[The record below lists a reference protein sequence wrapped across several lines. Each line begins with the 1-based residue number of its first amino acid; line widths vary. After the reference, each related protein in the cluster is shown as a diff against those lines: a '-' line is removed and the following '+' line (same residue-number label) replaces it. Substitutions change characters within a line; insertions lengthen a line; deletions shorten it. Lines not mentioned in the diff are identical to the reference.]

1 MPSQVITAWIFDVYP
16 TREGVAVWLID
27 REGRKY
33 ACEYGFVPSFY
44 LQLNGAPVENG
55 LRPISREITAR
66 GVTDPSLQKL
76 EFAARR
82 CPVRVSLKTT
92 ERMELFS
99 GKWQEVVQ
107 VFVHNPLR
115 FREAVRHFEKF
126 FPHYSF
132 FNSDI
137 LPEQLFL
144 YETGLF
150 PLGYGEFEVRSSKF
164 EVGGW
169 KFMDDRRQVTDL
181 SLQSWKLRDSR
192 DAVEYEIPP
201 FAVMRLRTSN
211 DFVPAKYQ
219 RSLPLEISY
228 EGKIYALETQDPVEL
243 LEEIN
248 RHLKDYDPDIILTEY
263 GDSILLPKL
272 TALAAKYKIPLMF
285 NRDIDAGYKQSRESS
300 FFQYGKVVHKDG
312 AFQLRGRWHI
322 DVCNSFTIV
331 ESDMEG
337 LYEIIRVTQLC
348 PQHQARAS
356 IGTGLSSLQ
365 LSWAYRNKVL
375 IPSKKREPEDF
386 KPASTLLMS
395 DRGGLI
401 YMPPIGYFE
410 NVAELD
416 FVSMYPN
423 IMVNHNISPETVN
436 CECCKSLP
444 NPSPKGRGED
454 GQQRF
459 PEEIFPPSAR
469 GVRNGSRN
477 SIFPP
482 LRGGQEGLGLVPEL
496 GYHICQKRVG
506 IVPATLRSVVAKRAY
521 YKQKR
526 KEFKG
531 KDERKYNV
539 YDSRQNALK
548 WMLVSCFGYLG
559 YKNARFGRIEAHE
572 SVNAFSREAILTAKE
587 IAEENGFE
595 LVHAIIDCMWLRRAA
610 GSGAKAPNANGTVN
624 PDLKV
629 GAIRK
634 QGGKPPCSNNDG
646 KALQPTEA
654 DYLKLCEEIKQK
666 VGVDISL
673 EGIYKWI
680 LFPASKMDS
689 QITTG
694 NRYAGTYTTG
704 EIKIRGLEIRRHDMP
719 KIVKKMQKE
728 MLDRMAEMETVEEIR
743 GMVGN
748 VEKSKGRKVE
758 SETQAKDLRLCE
770 NKNGDRLLSIVE
782 KYVTLVLSGQADV
795 LDLVV
800 RRHTNKEANEYLNNS
815 ISAGVTKMLEKSGM
829 RVAAGEAI
837 EYIIINQ
844 SKKFSSRYK
853 SEDIKAKPL
862 SLYAIEDG
870 YDIPKYTELLLK
882 AAETILLPL
891 GYDYEKLREMF
902 LKNNPPYPL
911 C

>member
-1 MPSQVITAWIFDVYP
+1 MPTHTITGWIFDVYP
-16 TREGVAVWLID
+16 TESGVAVWLID

-201 FAVMRLRTSN
+201 FAVMRLQTSN

-272 TALAAKYKIPLMF
+272 TALAAKYKVPLMF

-469 GVRNGSRN
+469 GGRNGSRN

-572 SVNAFSREAILTAKE
+572 AVNAFSREAILTAKE
-587 IAEENGFE
+587 IAESQGFE
-595 LVHAIIDCMWLRRAA
+595 LVHAIIDCMWLKKENAA
-610 GSGAKAPNANGTVN
+610 EV
-624 PDLKV
+624 
-629 GAIRK
+629 
-634 QGGKPPCSNNDG
+634 
-646 KALQPTEA
+646 
-654 DYLKLCEEIKQK
+654 DYLKLCGDIKAK

-680 LFPASKMDS
+680 LFPASKTDS
-689 QITTG
+689 QIATG
-694 NRYAGTYTTG
+694 NRYAGIYTDG
-704 EIKIRGLEIRRHDMP
+704 EMKIRGLEIRRQDMP
-719 KIVKKMQKE
+719 EIVKKMQREMLKE
-728 MLDRMAEMETVEEIR
+728 MAAANSVRAIHELPLLNIVANYI
-743 GMVGN
+743 
-748 VEKSKGRKVE
+748 SLIQSGR
-758 SETQAKDLRLCE
+758 A
-770 NKNGDRLLSIVE
+770 N
-782 KYVTLVLSGQADV
+782 V

-815 ISAGVTKMLEKSGM
+815 ISAGVTKMLAKSG
-829 RVAAGEAI
+829 VHIAAGEAI
-837 EYIIINQ
+837 EYIIISQ
-844 SKKFSSRYK
+844 SKKFSSRYR
-853 SEDIKAKPL
+853 SEEIKAKPL
-862 SLYAIEDG
+862 SLYSMEDG
-870 YDIPKYTELLLK
+870 YDILKYTEMLLK

-891 GYDYEKLREMF
+891 GYDYQMVKEL
-902 LKNNPPYPL
+902 L
-911 C
+911 CVGERHPIVN